1 VLLLVATSAGA
12 AIAAQATPSRS
23 TSAARSSGATTV
35 LPPALGI
42 WRSQKLGNDSIQ
54 GAELTGSFTVTAG
67 EYVTDLHGTLTA
79 SAETSCGTGTI
90 KVPGK
95 IKIIHGAGSDEYGNY
110 NLYAVGVI
118 NADADPIVQP
128 DRVSLLHNGKKV
140 TGSLQL
146 SFVWPPQKGTST
158 GGEINYGDCSLGL
171 VFLHG

>member
-1 VLLLVATSAGA
+1 M
-12 AIAAQATPSRS
+12 
-23 TSAARSSGATTV
+23 

-79 SAETSCGTGTI
+79 NAETSCGTGTI

-95 IKIIHGAGSDEYGNY
+95 IKIIHGSGSDEYGNY

-118 NADADPIVQP
+118 NVDADPIVQP
-128 DRVSLLHNGKKV
+128 DRVTLLHNGKKV
-140 TGSLQL
+140 TGSVQV
-146 SFVWPPQKGTST
+146 SFVLRPPEGHEHWRRDQLRRLLAGAGIPPRLT
-158 GGEINYGDCSLGL
+158 GSELFTRDPVILPRGGPRS
-171 VFLHG
+171 

>member
-1 VLLLVATSAGA
+1 
-12 AIAAQATPSRS
+12 
-23 TSAARSSGATTV
+23 V

-42 WRSQKLGNDSIQ
+42 WKSQKLGNDSIQ
-54 GAELTGSFTVTAG
+54 GNELIGSFTVTAG
-67 EYVTDLHGTLTA
+67 EYVTNLHGTLTA

-118 NADADPIVQP
+118 NPDADPIVQP
-128 DRVSLLHNGKKV
+128 DRLALLHNGKKL
-140 TGSLQL
+140 TGSVQL
-146 SFVWPPQKGTST
+146 TFVWPPQKGTRT
-158 GGEINYGDCSLGL
+158 GGEIDYGSCSLEL